1 MYDSIFISDL
11 FSYLII
17 PLVFNLIL
25 YIVQAAYLYY
35 CMQYEDVYV
44 FYEQYKKLFIIAS
57 IVFVVLEI
65 TIICNYF
72 LCK

>member
-1 MYDSIFISDL
+1 MYDSIFSSDL

-25 YIVQAAYLYY
+25 YTVQAAYLYY
-35 CMQYEDVYV
+35 CMKYEDVYS
-44 FYEQYKKLFIIAS
+44 FWEQYKILFIIAS

-65 TIICNYF
+65 IIICNYF
-72 LCK
+72 LN